1 MNILSSDPCTASDQ
15 NSTSGNSCISLG
27 RQILPSSQLWSLCVS
42 CLQVNIVRNLCIQ
55 MAIEDSGSAACHWI
69 AWLLLPAAAAAWN
82 RKLLGSWLPI
92 ISGRGWGGGGL
103 DINPQHLLR
112 ILHQIALFLF
122 QKAHRL
128 SQWWAQFENRPRAA
142 RLTITASCGREVCK
156 LQQWPWKCGSA
167 NRCCCEKGKRLERV
181 CFKMSLNRHKI
192 EQVSA
197 DSCELLLIRTK
208 DPGFVRK
215 IFALNPSQRALVKPR
230 CAVEKG
236 MMRRPRL
243 WWRWK
248 IGQGKR
254 SETRNNKK
262 QETRQE

>member
-42 CLQVNIVRNLCIQ
+42 CLQLNIVRNLCIQ

-69 AWLLLPAAAAAWN
+69 AWLLLATAAAAWN

-128 SQWWAQFENRPRAA
+128 SQWWAQFENRRRAA
-142 RLTITASCGREVCK
+142 RLTITASCGREVCSDHESVEVQIAAAVRRGK
-156 LQQWPWKCGSA
+156 GWRGCASKCPSTGTRLSRWVQIHV
-167 NRCCCEKGKRLERV
+167 NCCWSEKRSQICEKNICTEPQSASLGENPMCCGKRNDATTAIVVKVEDRAG
-181 CFKMSLNRHKI
+181 K
-192 EQVSA
+192 
-197 DSCELLLIRTK
+197 
-208 DPGFVRK
+208 
-215 IFALNPSQRALVKPR
+215 ALR
-230 CAVEKG
+230 
-236 MMRRPRL
+236 
-243 WWRWK
+243 
-248 IGQGKR
+248 
-254 SETRNNKK
+254 NKK
-262 QETRQE
+262 